1 MGESFLFKMF
11 GHAALLVHGDTLV
24 LDRWRWLK
32 DRLPRTRNSEELF
45 DCGCGN
51 GALTMS
57 AATRGYVVTGISSDE
72 MAIDRAKERAA
83 LGLLKHVT
91 FEVRDLRF
99 LAEDNKFLNKFEFVL
114 NCEVI
119 EHLSDDRNLMQAMAQ
134 CLKPGGRLLLTT
146 PNYHYIA
153 ITPDEEG
160 PRNEVE
166 DEHYGGHV
174 RRGYTPGML
183 QELCEDA
190 GLVVEE
196 ISYCSGI
203 ISQNLTKLLRILAR
217 GNYKL
222 AWLVILPF
230 RILPPYFDSIVTRI
244 FRWRYYSIC
253 LQAYKPRFQSNGL
266 PENKNLK

>member
-1 MGESFLFKMF
+1 MSKSLLFKIF
-11 GHAALLVHGDTLV
+11 GRAALLIHGDTLV
-24 LDRWRWLK
+24 LDRWKWLK
-32 DRLPRTRNSEELF
+32 DRLPRTRNAEELL

-57 AATRGYVVTGISSDE
+57 AASRGYIATGISNE
-72 MAIDRAKERAA
+72 QGAMERAQKRADLA
-83 LGLLKHVT
+83 LLEKAN
-91 FEVRDLRF
+91 FEVQDLRTFADHNRF
-99 LAEDNKFLNKFEFVL
+99 LDRFEFVVS
-114 NCEVI
+114 CEVI
-119 EHLSDDRNLMQAMAQ
+119 EHLSDDRTLMRNMAQ

-146 PNYHYIA
+146 PNFHFIA

-160 PRNEVE
+160 PRSEVE

-190 GLVVEE
+190 GLVIEE

-203 ISQNLTKLLRILAR
+203 ISQKLTKLLRIMAR
-217 GNYKL
+217 INYML
-222 AWLVILPF
+222 AWFLVLPF
-230 RILPPYFDSIVTRI
+230 RVLPPYFDGIVTGL

-253 LQAYKPRFQSNGL
+253 LQAYKPRFRSGR
-266 PENKNLK
+266 